1 VFIEFIKLA
10 IYIILII
17 IISKYMLVKLLR
29 NIAETLNLKA
39 KTVGNIAG
47 FATSIP
53 ELFTVTLASISGLAS
68 TSLYNIISSNVINL
82 IQYLATVVINKNTKV
97 LKNKALIID
106 LVIVLITIAIP
117 LYMINANVKLGVPFA
132 IFLVILF
139 LFFYKINSNAHKLYL
154 EKYDKEI
161 EEEFELEY
169 EKEIKNK
176 KNNKLLIVKY
186 LIYLIIIGIL
196 LYFVGDKLSN
206 NLENLCYIFNVPEYI
221 IGIILGFGTSIPE
234 LITFFEAQRGEKNKE
249 EEKLGVI
256 EATNNLLMSNMLNL
270 FIIQAIGILLIS
282 IIKTKISNIKTI
294 YLI

>member
-1 VFIEFIKLA
+1 MFIEFIKLA

-97 LKNKALIID
+97 LKTKALIID

-234 LITFFEAQRGEKNKE
+234 LITFFEAQRGEKSKE

-282 IIKTKISNIKTI
+282 IIK
-294 YLI
+294 

>member
-1 VFIEFIKLA
+1 MFIEFIKLA

-17 IISKYMLVKLLR
+17 VISKYMLVKLLR

-53 ELFTVTLASISGLAS
+53 ELFTVTLASVSGLAS

-161 EEEFELEY
+161 EEEFKLEY

-234 LITFFEAQRGEKNKE
+234 LITFFEAQRGEKSKE

-270 FIIQAIGILLIS
+270 FIIQAIGIFLIS
-282 IIKTKISNIKTI
+282 IIK
-294 YLI
+294 

>member
-1 VFIEFIKLA
+1 MFIEFIKLA

-17 IISKYMLVKLLR
+17 VISKYMLVKLLR

-117 LYMINANVKLGVPFA
+117 LYMINANVKLGIPFA

-234 LITFFEAQRGEKNKE
+234 LITFFEAQRGEKSKE

-282 IIKTKISNIKTI
+282 IIK
-294 YLI
+294 

>member
-1 VFIEFIKLA
+1 MFIEFIKLA

-17 IISKYMLVKLLR
+17 VISKYMLVKLLR

-82 IQYLATVVINKNTKV
+82 IQYLATVIINKNTKV

-106 LVIVLITIAIP
+106 LIIVLITIAIP

-161 EEEFELEY
+161 EEEFEQAVITQDIDMLLKKDIEFH
-169 EKEIKNK
+169 ECIFKAANNK
-176 KNNKLLIVKY
+176 KLEKMINTLWEQVQRFRITYVSDSNASLSLIDEHQS
-186 LIYLIIIGIL
+186 IL
-196 LYFVGDKLSN
+196 NAIKEGNIADSKKFAIKHIEKAEQFM
-206 NLENLCYIFNVPEYI
+206 LEHC
-221 IGIILGFGTSIPE
+221 
-234 LITFFEAQRGEKNKE
+234 
-249 EEKLGVI
+249 
-256 EATNNLLMSNMLNL
+256 
-270 FIIQAIGILLIS
+270 
-282 IIKTKISNIKTI
+282 TK
-294 YLI
+294 

>member
-1 VFIEFIKLA
+1 MFIEFIKLA

-17 IISKYMLVKLLR
+17 VISKYMLVKLLR

-234 LITFFEAQRGEKNKE
+234 LITFFEAQRGEKSKE

-282 IIKTKISNIKTI
+282 IIK
-294 YLI
+294 

>member
-1 VFIEFIKLA
+1 MFIEFIKLA

-82 IQYLATVVINKNTKV
+82 IQYLATIIINKNTKV

-106 LVIVLITIAIP
+106 LIIVLITIAIP

-161 EEEFELEY
+161 VKEFELEY
-169 EKEIKNK
+169 KKEIKNK
-176 KNNKLLIVKY
+176 KKNKLLIIKY

-256 EATNNLLMSNMLNL
+256 EATNNLLMSNMFNL
-270 FIIQAIGILLIS
+270 FVIQAVGIFLIS
-282 IIKTKISNIKTI
+282 IIK
-294 YLI
+294 

>member
-1 VFIEFIKLA
+1 MFIEFIKLA

-17 IISKYMLVKLLR
+17 VISKYMLVKLLR

-53 ELFTVTLASISGLAS
+53 ELFTVTLASVSGLAS

-161 EEEFELEY
+161 EEEFKLEY

-186 LIYLIIIGIL
+186 LIYLIIVGIL

-234 LITFFEAQRGEKNKE
+234 LITFFEAQRGEKSKE

-270 FIIQAIGILLIS
+270 FIIQAIGIFLIS
-282 IIKTKISNIKTI
+282 IIK
-294 YLI
+294 

>member
-1 VFIEFIKLA
+1 MFIEFIKLA

-17 IISKYMLVKLLR
+17 VISKYMLVKLLR
-29 NIAETLNLKA
+29 NIAETLNLNA

-53 ELFTVTLASISGLAS
+53 ELFTVTLASVSGLAS

-97 LKNKALIID
+97 LKNKALKID

-154 EKYDKEI
+154 VKYDKEI

-169 EKEIKNK
+169 KKEIKNK

-234 LITFFEAQRGEKNKE
+234 LITFFEAQRGEKSKE

-282 IIKTKISNIKTI
+282 IIK
-294 YLI
+294 

>member
-1 VFIEFIKLA
+1 MFIEFIKLA

-82 IQYLATVVINKNTKV
+82 IQYLATVIINKNTKV

-106 LVIVLITIAIP
+106 LIIVLITIAIP

-161 EEEFELEY
+161 VKEFELEY
-169 EKEIKNK
+169 KKEIKNK
-176 KNNKLLIVKY
+176 KNNKLLIIKY

-249 EEKLGVI
+249 EELGVI

-270 FIIQAIGILLIS
+270 FIIQAVGIFLIS
-282 IIKTKISNIKTI
+282 IIK
-294 YLI
+294 

>member
-1 VFIEFIKLA
+1 MFIEFIKLA

-82 IQYLATVVINKNTKV
+82 IQYLATVIINKNTKV

-106 LVIVLITIAIP
+106 LIIVLITIAIP

-161 EEEFELEY
+161 VKEFELEY
-169 EKEIKNK
+169 KKEIKNK
-176 KNNKLLIVKY
+176 KNNKLLIIKY

-206 NLENLCYIFNVPEYI
+206 NLESLCYIFNVPEYI

-256 EATNNLLMSNMLNL
+256 EATNNLLMSNMFNL
-270 FIIQAIGILLIS
+270 FIIQAVGIFLIS
-282 IIKTKISNIKTI
+282 IIK
-294 YLI
+294 

>member
-1 VFIEFIKLA
+1 MFIEFIKLA

-82 IQYLATVVINKNTKV
+82 IQYLATVIINKNTKV

-106 LVIVLITIAIP
+106 LIIVLITIAIP
-117 LYMINANVKLGVPFA
+117 LYMINANVKLGVAFA

-234 LITFFEAQRGEKNKE
+234 LITFFEAQRGEKSKE

-282 IIKTKISNIKTI
+282 IIK
-294 YLI
+294 

>member
-1 VFIEFIKLA
+1 MFIEFIKLA

-17 IISKYMLVKLLR
+17 VISKYMLVKLLR

-234 LITFFEAQRGEKNKE
+234 LITFFEAQRGEKSKE

-282 IIKTKISNIKTI
+282 ITK
-294 YLI
+294 

>member
-1 VFIEFIKLA
+1 MFIEFIKLA

-17 IISKYMLVKLLR
+17 VISKYMLVKLLR
-29 NIAETLNLKA
+29 NIAKTLNLKA

-282 IIKTKISNIKTI
+282 IIK
-294 YLI
+294 

>member
-1 VFIEFIKLA
+1 MINVFIEFIKLV

-106 LVIVLITIAIP
+106 LFIALITIAIP
-117 LYMINANVKLGVPFA
+117 LYMINANVKLGVTFA

-161 EEEFELEY
+161 EKEFELEY

-234 LITFFEAQRGEKNKE
+234 LITFFEAQRGEKSKE

-270 FIIQAIGILLIS
+270 FIIQAIGIFLIS
-282 IIKTKISNIKTI
+282 IIK
-294 YLI
+294 

>member
-1 VFIEFIKLA
+1 MFIEFIKLA

-17 IISKYMLVKLLR
+17 VISKYMLVKLLR

-256 EATNNLLMSNMLNL
+256 EVTNNLLMSNMLNL

-282 IIKTKISNIKTI
+282 IIK
-294 YLI
+294 

>member
-1 VFIEFIKLA
+1 MFIEFIKLA

-17 IISKYMLVKLLR
+17 VISKYMLVKLLR

-53 ELFTVTLASISGLAS
+53 ELFTVTFASISGLAS
-68 TSLYNIISSNVINL
+68 TSLYNIISSNVINF

-117 LYMINANVKLGVPFA
+117 LYMRNANVKLGVPFA

-161 EEEFELEY
+161 EKEFELEY

-234 LITFFEAQRGEKNKE
+234 LITFFEAQRGEKSKE

-282 IIKTKISNIKTI
+282 IIK
-294 YLI
+294 

>member
-1 VFIEFIKLA
+1 MFIEFIKLA

-82 IQYLATVVINKNTKV
+82 IQYLATVIINKNTKV

-106 LVIVLITIAIP
+106 LIIVLITIAIP

-161 EEEFELEY
+161 VKEFELEY
-169 EKEIKNK
+169 KKEIKNK
-176 KNNKLLIVKY
+176 KNNKLLIIKY

-256 EATNNLLMSNMLNL
+256 EATNNLLMSNMFNL
-270 FIIQAIGILLIS
+270 FIIQAVGIFLIS
-282 IIKTKISNIKTI
+282 IIK
-294 YLI
+294 

>member
-1 VFIEFIKLA
+1 MFIEFIKLA

-17 IISKYMLVKLLR
+17 VISKYMLVKLLR

-68 TSLYNIISSNVINL
+68 TSLYNIISSNVINF
-82 IQYLATVVINKNTKV
+82 IQYIATVVINKNTKI

-169 EKEIKNK
+169 EEEIKNK
-176 KNNKLLIVKY
+176 KNNKLLIIKY

-234 LITFFEAQRGEKNKE
+234 LITFFEAQRGEKSKE

-270 FIIQAIGILLIS
+270 FIIQAIGIFLIS
-282 IIKTKISNIKTI
+282 IIK
-294 YLI
+294 

>member
-1 VFIEFIKLA
+1 MFIEFIKLA

-17 IISKYMLVKLLR
+17 VISKYMLVKLLR

-106 LVIVLITIAIP
+106 LVIILITIAIP

-282 IIKTKISNIKTI
+282 IIK
-294 YLI
+294 

>member
-1 VFIEFIKLA
+1 MFIEFIKLA

-29 NIAETLNLKA
+29 SIAETLNLKA

-282 IIKTKISNIKTI
+282 IIK
-294 YLI
+294 

>member
-1 VFIEFIKLA
+1 MFIEFIKLA

-17 IISKYMLVKLLR
+17 VISKYMLVKLLR

-68 TSLYNIISSNVINL
+68 TSLYNIISSNVINF

-282 IIKTKISNIKTI
+282 IIK
-294 YLI
+294 

>member
-1 VFIEFIKLA
+1 MFIEFIKLV

-106 LVIVLITIAIP
+106 LFIALITIAIP

-161 EEEFELEY
+161 EKEFELEY
-169 EKEIKNK
+169 EKKIKNK

-270 FIIQAIGILLIS
+270 FIIQAIGIFLIS
-282 IIKTKISNIKTI
+282 IIK
-294 YLI
+294 

>member
-1 VFIEFIKLA
+1 MFIEFIKLA

-17 IISKYMLVKLLR
+17 VISKYMLVKLLR

-270 FIIQAIGILLIS
+270 FIIQALGILLIS
-282 IIKTKISNIKTI
+282 IIK
-294 YLI
+294 

>member
-1 VFIEFIKLA
+1 
-10 IYIILII
+10 
-17 IISKYMLVKLLR
+17 
-29 NIAETLNLKA
+29 
-39 KTVGNIAG
+39 
-47 FATSIP
+47 
-53 ELFTVTLASISGLAS
+53 
-68 TSLYNIISSNVINL
+68 
-82 IQYLATVVINKNTKV
+82 
-97 LKNKALIID
+97 
-106 LVIVLITIAIP
+106 
-117 LYMINANVKLGVPFA
+117 MINANVKLGVPFA

-234 LITFFEAQRGEKNKE
+234 LITFFEAQRGEKSKE

-282 IIKTKISNIKTI
+282 IIK
-294 YLI
+294 

>member
-1 VFIEFIKLA
+1 MFIEFIKLA

-68 TSLYNIISSNVINL
+68 TSLYNIISSNVINFT
-82 IQYLATVVINKNTKV
+82 QYLATVVINKNIKV

-117 LYMINANVKLGVPFA
+117 LYMINGNVKLGVPFA

-169 EKEIKNK
+169 EEEIKNK
-176 KNNKLLIVKY
+176 KNNKLLIIKY

-234 LITFFEAQRGEKNKE
+234 LITFFEAQRGEKSKE

-270 FIIQAIGILLIS
+270 FIIQAIGIFLIS
-282 IIKTKISNIKTI
+282 IIK
-294 YLI
+294 

>member
-1 VFIEFIKLA
+1 MFIEFIKLA

-17 IISKYMLVKLLR
+17 VISKYMLVKLLR

-53 ELFTVTLASISGLAS
+53 ELFTVTFASISGLAS
-68 TSLYNIISSNVINL
+68 TSLYNIISSNVINF

-161 EEEFELEY
+161 EEELELEY

-234 LITFFEAQRGEKNKE
+234 LITFFEAQRGEKSKE

-282 IIKTKISNIKTI
+282 IIK
-294 YLI
+294 

>member
-1 VFIEFIKLA
+1 MFIEFIKLA

-17 IISKYMLVKLLR
+17 VISKYMLVKLLR

-82 IQYLATVVINKNTKV
+82 IQYLATLVINKNTKV

-117 LYMINANVKLGVPFA
+117 LYMINANVKLGVSFA

-282 IIKTKISNIKTI
+282 IIK
-294 YLI
+294 

>member
-1 VFIEFIKLA
+1 
-10 IYIILII
+10 
-17 IISKYMLVKLLR
+17 MLVKLLR

-82 IQYLATVVINKNTKV
+82 IQYLATVIINKNTKV

-106 LVIVLITIAIP
+106 LIIVLITIAIP

-161 EEEFELEY
+161 VKEFELEY
-169 EKEIKNK
+169 KKETKNK
-176 KNNKLLIVKY
+176 KKKKLLIIKY

-256 EATNNLLMSNMLNL
+256 EATNNLLMSNMFNL
-270 FIIQAIGILLIS
+270 FIIQAVGIFLIS
-282 IIKTKISNIKTI
+282 IIK
-294 YLI
+294 

>member
-1 VFIEFIKLA
+1 MFIEFIKLA

-29 NIAETLNLKA
+29 NIAETLNLNA

-68 TSLYNIISSNVINL
+68 TSLYNIISSNIINL

-97 LKNKALIID
+97 LKNKALKID

-117 LYMINANVKLGVPFA
+117 LYMINANVKLGIPFA

-154 EKYDKEI
+154 VKYDKEI

-169 EKEIKNK
+169 KKEIKNK

-196 LYFVGDKLSN
+196 LYFVGEKLSN

-234 LITFFEAQRGEKNKE
+234 LITFFEAQRGEKSKE

-282 IIKTKISNIKTI
+282 IIK
-294 YLI
+294 

>member
-1 VFIEFIKLA
+1 MFIEFIKLA

-161 EEEFELEY
+161 EEEFKLEY

-206 NLENLCYIFNVPEYI
+206 NLENFCYIFNVPEYI

-234 LITFFEAQRGEKNKE
+234 LITFFEAQRGEKSKE

-270 FIIQAIGILLIS
+270 FIIQAIGIFLIS
-282 IIKTKISNIKTI
+282 IIK
-294 YLI
+294 